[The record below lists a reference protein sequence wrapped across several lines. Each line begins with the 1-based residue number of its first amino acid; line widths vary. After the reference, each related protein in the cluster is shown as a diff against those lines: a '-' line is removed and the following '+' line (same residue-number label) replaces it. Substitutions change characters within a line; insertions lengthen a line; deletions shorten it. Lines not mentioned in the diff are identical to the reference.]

1 MENFSQKFLN
11 FITLKKQ
18 TPLSAMWVIFFV
30 AAFITALFWW
40 IFPESMFDLVKQ
52 SNQKAKQIPQS
63 DVFKVIVDGMFD
75 AAETAVMKIALPLA
89 GVMTFFM
96 GLLNIGEKAGA
107 IGFLARIVGPFF
119 NRLFPEVPA
128 NHPASGQMI
137 MNFSA
142 NMLGLDNA
150 ATPFGLKAM
159 QSLQELNPQKEVA
172 SNAQIM
178 FLVLHSAGPVLI
190 PLSIMAQRSIYN
202 AADPSDIFIPCLIA
216 TYFATLTGL
225 IFVAIKQ
232 KINLFDKVILA
243 WLGGITAFIVFV
255 LWYFSS
261 LPQEEV
267 TSQSKIVSNF
277 ILYGFVLSFILG
289 AVWKRVDIFDA
300 FIEGAKGGFETSV
313 KIIPYLVAMLVAISC
328 LRNIGTLDLITGG
341 IRYVVVFLGFDTAWV
356 DALPTAL
363 MHPLS
368 GGGSRAMMISTM
380 ETFGADSFAG
390 RLACVFQ
397 GSSDTIFYVLA
408 LYFGSVGIKQTRYTL
423 WAGLTADLVSVI
435 TAIWVSYIF
444 FG

>member
-1 MENFSQKFLN
+1 MQHFSRKFID
-11 FITLKKQ
+11 FISLKKQ
-18 TPLSAMWVIFFV
+18 SPLSAMWVLFFV
-30 AAFITALFWW
+30 AAFITAIIKWLNPD
-40 IFPESMFDLVKQ
+40 IPVE
-52 SNQKAKQIPQS
+52 QKNEI
-63 DVFKVIVDGMFD
+63 FKVIVDGMFD
-75 AAETAVMKIALPLA
+75 SAEIAVMKIALPLA

-96 GLLNIGEKAGA
+96 GLLAIGEKAGA
-107 IGFLARIVGPFF
+107 IGFLARLVGPFF
-119 NRLFPEVPA
+119 NRLFPEVPP
-128 NHPASGQMI
+128 NHPASGHMI

-159 QSLQELNPQKEVA
+159 QSLQELNPQKEIA

-190 PLSIMAQRSIYN
+190 PLSIMAQRSIYK

-232 KINLFDKVILA
+232 KINLFDKIILL
-243 WLGGITAFIVFV
+243 WLGGITAFIGFA
-255 LWYFSS
+255 LWYFSN

-267 TSQSKIVSNF
+267 AVQSKIISNV
-277 ILYGFVLSFILG
+277 ILYGFVLAFILG
-289 AVWKRVDIFDA
+289 AVWKKVDIFEA
-300 FIEGAKGGFETSV
+300 FIEGAKGGFETSI

-328 LRNIGTLDLITGG
+328 LRNAGTLDMIVNVIRMGVEFVG
-341 IRYVVVFLGFDTAWV
+341 IDTAFV

-380 ETFGADSFAG
+380 QASGPDSFAG
-390 RLACVFQ
+390 RLSCVFQ

-423 WAGLTADLVSVI
+423 WAGLTADLVSII

-444 FG
+444 FPH

>member
-1 MENFSQKFLN
+1 MGNFSKKLID
-11 FITLKKQ
+11 FISLKNQ
-18 TPLSAMWVIFFV
+18 SPLSAMWVLFFV
-30 AAFITALFWW
+30 AAFITAIIKWLNPA
-40 IFPESMFDLVKQ
+40 IPVE
-52 SNQKAKQIPQS
+52 QKNEI
-63 DVFKVIVDGMFD
+63 FKVIVDGMFD
-75 AAETAVMKIALPLA
+75 SAEIAVMKIALPLA

-96 GLLNIGEKAGA
+96 GLLAIGEKAGA
-107 IGFLARIVGPFF
+107 IGFLARLVGPFF
-119 NRLFPEVPA
+119 NKLFPEVPA
-128 NHPASGQMI
+128 NHPASGHMI

-190 PLSIMAQRSIYN
+190 PLSIMAQRSIYK

-232 KINLFDKVILA
+232 KINLFDKIILL
-243 WLGGITAFIVFV
+243 WLGGITTFIGFA
-255 LWYFSS
+255 LWYFSN

-267 TSQSKIVSNF
+267 SVQSKIISNV
-277 ILYGFVLSFILG
+277 ILYGFVLAFILG
-289 AVWKRVDIFDA
+289 AVWKKVDIFDA
-300 FIEGAKGGFETSV
+300 FIEGAKGGFETSI

-328 LRNIGTLDLITGG
+328 LRNAGTLDMIVGV
-341 IRYVVVFLGFDTAWV
+341 IRMGVEFVGLNTAFV

-380 ETFGADSFAG
+380 QASGPDSFAG
-390 RLACVFQ
+390 RLSCVFQ

-423 WAGLTADLVSVI
+423 WAGLTADLVSII

-444 FG
+444 FPH

>member
-1 MENFSQKFLN
+1 MQHFSRKFID
-11 FITLKKQ
+11 FISLKKQ
-18 TPLSAMWVIFFV
+18 SPLSAMWVLFFV
-30 AAFITALFWW
+30 AAFITAIIKWLNPD
-40 IFPESMFDLVKQ
+40 IPVE
-52 SNQKAKQIPQS
+52 QKNEI
-63 DVFKVIVDGMFD
+63 FKVIVDGMFD
-75 AAETAVMKIALPLA
+75 SAEIAVMKIALPLA

-96 GLLNIGEKAGA
+96 GLLAIGEKAGA
-107 IGFLARIVGPFF
+107 IGFLARLVGPFF
-119 NRLFPEVPA
+119 NRLFPEVPP
-128 NHPASGQMI
+128 NHPASGHMI

-190 PLSIMAQRSIYN
+190 PLSIMAQRSIYK

-232 KINLFDKVILA
+232 KINLFDKIILL
-243 WLGGITAFIVFV
+243 WLGGITAFIGFA
-255 LWYFSS
+255 LWYFSN

-267 TSQSKIVSNF
+267 AVQSKIISNV
-277 ILYGFVLSFILG
+277 ILYGFVSAFILG
-289 AVWKRVDIFDA
+289 AVWKKVDIFEA
-300 FIEGAKGGFETSV
+300 FIEGAKGGFETSI

-328 LRNIGTLDLITGG
+328 LRNAGTLDMIVNVIRMGVEFVG
-341 IRYVVVFLGFDTAWV
+341 IDTAFV

-380 ETFGADSFAG
+380 QASGPDSFAG
-390 RLACVFQ
+390 RLSCVFQ

-423 WAGLTADLVSVI
+423 WAGLTADLVSII

-444 FG
+444 FPH

>member
-1 MENFSQKFLN
+1 MNNFPKKFID
-11 FITLKKQ
+11 FISLKKQ
-18 TPLSAMWVIFFV
+18 SPLSAMWVLFFV
-30 AAFITALFWW
+30 AAFITAIIKWLN
-40 IFPESMFDLVKQ
+40 PD
-52 SNQKAKQIPQS
+52 IPQEQKNEI
-63 DVFKVIVDGMFD
+63 FKVIVDGMFD
-75 AAETAVMKIALPLA
+75 SAETAVMKIALPLA

-96 GLLNIGEKAGA
+96 GLLAVGEKAGA
-107 IGFLARIVGPFF
+107 IGFLSRLIGPFF
-119 NRLFPEVPA
+119 SRLFPEVPL

-159 QSLQELNPQKEVA
+159 QSLQDLNPQKEVA

-190 PLSIMAQRSIYN
+190 PLSIMAQRSIYK
-202 AADPSDIFIPCLIA
+202 AQDPSDIFIPCLIA

-232 KINLFDKVILA
+232 KINLFDNVILS
-243 WLGGITAFIVFV
+243 WLGGITAFIGFV
-255 LWYFSS
+255 LWYFSN

-267 TSQSKIVSNF
+267 TSQSKIISNV
-277 ILYGFVLSFILG
+277 ILYGFVLAFILG
-289 AVWKRVDIFDA
+289 AVWKKVDIFDA

-328 LRNIGTLDLITGG
+328 LRNAGTLDMIVGVIRMG
-341 IRYVVVFLGFDTAWV
+341 IEFVGINTAFV

-380 ETFGADSFAG
+380 ESFGPDSFAG
-390 RLACVFQ
+390 RLSCVFQ
-397 GSSDTIFYVLA
+397 GSADTIFYVLA

-423 WAGLTADLVSVI
+423 WAGLTADLVGII

-444 FG
+444 FPH

>member
-1 MENFSQKFLN
+1 MENFSKKFID
-11 FITLKKQ
+11 FISFKKQ
-18 TPLSAMWVIFFV
+18 SPLSAMWVLFFV
-30 AAFITALFWW
+30 VAFITAIIKWLN
-40 IFPESMFDLVKQ
+40 PE
-52 SNQKAKQIPQS
+52 IPQEQKNEI
-63 DVFKVIVDGMFD
+63 FKVIVDGMFD
-75 AAETAVMKIALPLA
+75 SAETAVMKIALPLA

-96 GLLNIGEKAGA
+96 GLLAVGEKAGA
-107 IGFLARIVGPFF
+107 IGFLSRLIGPFF
-119 NRLFPEVPA
+119 SRLFPEVPL

-159 QSLQELNPQKEVA
+159 QSLQDLNPQKEVA

-190 PLSIMAQRSIYN
+190 PLSIMAQRSIYK
-202 AADPSDIFIPCLIA
+202 AQDPSDIFIPCLIA

-232 KINLFDKVILA
+232 KINLFDNVILT
-243 WLGGITAFIVFV
+243 WLGGITIFIGFV
-255 LWYFSS
+255 LWYFSN

-267 TSQSKIVSNF
+267 TSQSKIISNV
-277 ILYGFVLSFILG
+277 ILYGFVLIFILG
-289 AVWKRVDIFDA
+289 AVWKKVDIFDA

-328 LRNIGTLDLITGG
+328 LRNAGTLDMIVGVIRTGIEFVG
-341 IRYVVVFLGFDTAWV
+341 INTAFV

-380 ETFGADSFAG
+380 QTFGPDSFAG
-390 RLACVFQ
+390 RLSCVFQ
-397 GSSDTIFYVLA
+397 GSADTIFYVLA

-423 WAGLTADLVSVI
+423 WAGLTADLVGII

-444 FG
+444 FPH

>member
-1 MENFSQKFLN
+1 MENFSKKFID
-11 FITLKKQ
+11 FISLKKQ
-18 TPLSAMWVIFFV
+18 SPLSAMWVLFFV
-30 AAFITALFWW
+30 AAFITAIIKWLN
-40 IFPESMFDLVKQ
+40 PD
-52 SNQKAKQIPQS
+52 IPQEQKNEI
-63 DVFKVIVDGMFD
+63 FKVVVDGMFD
-75 AAETAVMKIALPLA
+75 SAEIAVMKIALPLA

-96 GLLNIGEKAGA
+96 GLLAIGEKAGA
-107 IGFLARIVGPFF
+107 IGFLSRLIGPFF
-119 NRLFPEVPA
+119 SRLFPEVPP

-159 QSLQELNPQKEVA
+159 QSLQDLNPQKEVA

-190 PLSIMAQRSIYN
+190 PLSIMAQRSIYK
-202 AADPSDIFIPCLIA
+202 AEDPSDIFIPCLIA

-232 KINLFDKVILA
+232 KINLFDKVILS
-243 WLGGITAFIVFV
+243 WLGGITAFIGFV
-255 LWYFSS
+255 LWYFSN

-267 TSQSKIVSNF
+267 TAQSKIISNV
-277 ILYGFVLSFILG
+277 ILYGFVLAFILG
-289 AVWKRVDIFDA
+289 AVWKKVDIFDA

-328 LRNIGTLDLITGG
+328 LRNAGTLDMIVGV
-341 IRYVVVFLGFDTAWV
+341 IRMGVEFVGLNTAFV

-380 ETFGADSFAG
+380 QAAGPDSFAG
-390 RLACVFQ
+390 RLSCVFQ

-408 LYFGSVGIKQTRYTL
+408 LYFGSVGIRQTRYTL

-435 TAIWVSYIF
+435 TAIWVSYVF
-444 FG
+444 FPH

>member
-1 MENFSQKFLN
+1 MQNFSQKFLN

-30 AAFITALFWW
+30 AAFITAIIKWLNPA
-40 IFPESMFDLVKQ
+40 IPIE
-52 SNQKAKQIPQS
+52 QKTEI
-63 DVFKVIVDGMFD
+63 FKVIVDGMFD
-75 AAETAVMKIALPLA
+75 AAEIAVMKIALPLA

-96 GLLNIGEKAGA
+96 GLLAVGEKAGA
-107 IGFLARIVGPFF
+107 IGFLSRLIGPFF
-119 NRLFPEVPA
+119 SRLFPEVPP

-190 PLSIMAQRSIYN
+190 PLSIMAQRSIYK

-232 KINLFDKVILA
+232 KINLFDKVILS
-243 WLGGITAFIVFV
+243 WLGGITAFIGFV
-255 LWYFSS
+255 LWYFSN

-267 TSQSKIVSNF
+267 TAQSKIISNV
-277 ILYGFVLSFILG
+277 ILYGFVLAFILG
-289 AVWKRVDIFDA
+289 AVWKMVDIFDA

-328 LRNIGTLDLITGG
+328 LRNAGTLDMIVGV
-341 IRYVVVFLGFDTAWV
+341 IRMGVEFVGLDTTFV

-380 ETFGADSFAG
+380 QASGPDSFAG
-390 RLACVFQ
+390 RLSCVFQ

-423 WAGLTADLVSVI
+423 WAGLTADLVSII
-435 TAIWVSYIF
+435 TAILVSYIF
-444 FG
+444 FPH